1 MNPPAH
7 VEPGRAAG
15 YGAPVPDAPRLNA
28 EASAA
33 LKGQLKALIIQCC
46 QIENVKPAELVDDAG
61 LFGTEPLH
69 LTSLDAVEIAVA
81 LEYRFGVELKN
92 ASSIREHFRSITAMA
107 DYLERTADRAKLE
120 AALSAGLAA

>member
-1 MNPPAH
+1 MERA
-7 VEPGRAAG
+7 VSEPI
-15 YGAPVPDAPRLNA
+15 RLNA
-28 EASAA
+28 ATSAA
-33 LKGQLKALIIQCC
+33 LKEQLKAIIIQCC
-46 QIENVKPAELVDDAG
+46 QIENVKPAEVADDAV

-92 ASSIREHFRSITAMA
+92 ASSIREHFRSISAMA

-120 AALSAGLAA
+120 AALTAAA